1 MEKCK
6 QLLGLEEFK
15 EQVFAGLDSL
25 VAEALDRALEG
36 RELSVEE
43 AEVLL
48 STLGPEFQVLL
59 MVADW
64 VRRRRVGETVTFV
77 INRNINFTNVCQ
89 VRCGFCAF
97 SRPPHASD
105 AYLLRPQT
113 IAERAA
119 EAWKAGATEVCL
131 QGGIHP
137 EIGFEYYTEVLR
149 VVKARVPE
157 VHTHAYSPMEV
168 YYAAEKAGIDVGEAL
183 KALREA
189 GLDSMPGTAAEILDD
204 RVRAVLCPRKLS
216 VERWVEVMKAAHRLG
231 IPTTS
236 TMMYG
241 HVDSARHRAE
251 HLALLRSLQKETG
264 GFTEFVPLSFIHP
277 NTPIYLEGLAKAG
290 ATGLEDLKLH
300 AVARLMLQ
308 GWVDNVQASWVKLG
322 PKLAQVALYAG
333 ANDLGGTLMEEN
345 ISRAAGATA
354 GQHMPASEF
363 IRTIRDA
370 GRIPAQRT
378 TTYQIIKVFKK

>member
-1 MEKCK
+1 MEKCR
-6 QLLGLEEFK
+6 QLSGLEKFK
-15 EQVFAGLDSL
+15 EQVFAGLDPL

-97 SRPPHASD
+97 SRPPNASD
-105 AYLLRPQT
+105 AYLLKPQT

-137 EIGFEYYTEVLR
+137 EIGLEYYAEVLR
-149 VVKARVPE
+149 AVKVRVPE

-168 YYAAEKAGIDVGEAL
+168 CYAAEKAGIGVEEAL

-189 GLDSMPGTAAEILDD
+189 GLNSMPGTAAEILDD

-216 VERWVEVMKAAHRLG
+216 VERWVEVVKAAHRLG

-277 NTPIYLEGLAKAG
+277 YTPIYLEGLAKAG

-308 GWVDNVQASWVKLG
+308 GWIDNVQASWVKLG
-322 PKLAQVALYAG
+322 PKLAQAALYAG